1 MLLEGL
7 RVASLCAA
15 LGLATTALAQPG
27 DPPRSAQLE
36 PVVVTATREPARRVD
51 VVADVV
57 VIGAEQIRASTADSF
72 EDLLRREAGVQL
84 SRNGGAGQSAGVF
97 LRGTAPSGVV
107 LIVDGVRLGSATL
120 GQASFEV
127 LSLAQIERIEVL
139 RGPASSLYGADAVG
153 GVIRVSTRRSTAA
166 GEPWG
171 VRAHAKAGSLSSR
184 EAGASLDGM
193 VGVLDLG
200 LGVSRES
207 SRGQSAVA
215 PGDRFGQFN
224 PDADGFSRTTVRAS
238 AGFEPSSGHRLSASL
253 LDARLNAQYDA
264 AEFPPPSFAPDAS
277 PDFRNRLTNQSVS
290 VDYRGD
296 LASNWTT
303 TLGLGWQRDDLRSG
317 GTTIDRFVTRRE
329 QLTWQNALRVGTS
342 QQWVLALDHL
352 VENVEAATLGAVP
365 ERRSTGAVV
374 SWTARLG
381 AQRWQVDV
389 RHDRHSVQG
398 GIDTGKVGWGLD
410 LDGGWALR
418 AVAGTAYRVPTFND
432 LYFPGFGVTT
442 LRPERSRSV
451 EFGVDWTSGGASATD
466 AARVGVTV
474 FRNRV
479 RDLIGFEPDPAR
491 CPAGLSFGCAGNVS
505 RATLEGLSVSA
516 SWPVVRQGG
525 AAIDLTAQLDWL
537 DARDTGR
544 DQPLARRAPH
554 QQAMALVG
562 REGPWT
568 ASASVLA
575 VGPRPEGGQ
584 TLGSHQVVDLRLT
597 RAVAPRWRAELALT
611 NALDQRYQS
620 ALDYPALPRQAWIG
634 LRYDGV
640 AR

>member
-1 MLLEGL
+1 MSRSMSAGGRRQSARARAYVFASARAHVRLSRPDLGAIRL
-7 RVASLCAA
+7 VARRAASWCAG
-15 LGLATTALAQPG
+15 LGLAAAALAQPG

-36 PVVVTATREPARRVD
+36 PVVVTATREPARRD
-51 VVADVV
+51 EVVADVV
-57 VIGAEQIRASTADSF
+57 VIGAEQIRASPADSF

-84 SRNGGAGQSAGVF
+84 SRNGGPGQSAGVF
-97 LRGTAPSGVV
+97 LRGTAPSGIVV
-107 LIVDGVRLGSATL
+107 IVDGVRLGSATL
-120 GQASFEV
+120 GQASFEA

-166 GEPWG
+166 GEPWA
-171 VRAHAKAGSLSSR
+171 VRAHAKVGSLSSR
-184 EAGASLDGM
+184 EAAASLDGW
-193 VGVLDLG
+193 VGALDLG

-224 PDADGFSRTTVRAS
+224 PDADGFARTSVQAS
-238 AGFEPSSGHRLSASL
+238 AGVEPSSGHRLSASL
-253 LDARLNAQYDA
+253 LDARLNARYDG
-264 AEFPPPSFAPDAS
+264 AEFPPPSFAADAS

-290 VDYRGD
+290 VDYRGE

-317 GTTIDRFVTRRE
+317 GTTLDRFVTRRE
-329 QLTWQNALRVGTS
+329 QLTWQNALRVGAS

-352 VENVEAATLGAVP
+352 VENVEAVTLGAVP

-381 AQRWQVDV
+381 AHRWQVDV

-442 LRPERSRSV
+442 LSPERSRSV
-451 EFGVDWTSGGASATD
+451 EFGVDWSSGRASPSD

-479 RDLIGFEPDPAR
+479 RDLIGFEQDPAR
-491 CPAGLSFGCAGNVS
+491 CPAGFSFGCAGNVS
-505 RATLEGLSVSA
+505 RATLEG
-516 SWPVVRQGG
+516 
-525 AAIDLTAQLDWL
+525 
-537 DARDTGR
+537 
-544 DQPLARRAPH
+544 
-554 QQAMALVG
+554 
-562 REGPWT
+562 
-568 ASASVLA
+568 
-575 VGPRPEGGQ
+575 
-584 TLGSHQVVDLRLT
+584 
-597 RAVAPRWRAELALT
+597 
-611 NALDQRYQS
+611 
-620 ALDYPALPRQAWIG
+620 
-634 LRYDGV
+634 
-640 AR
+640 